1 MEAEKRNYIFTQLE
15 MMSEITSGKQK
26 EYYQH
31 QLDCAK
37 PIECVSIREVLS
49 EKDIDLIKRI
59 INPQPKECYKNAAS
73 LAMLFPDRI
82 EYVEGY
88 YGVEGVF
95 GTEHAWNRVGDKYID
110 ITAELVLKKD
120 VKKEDYVKL
129 MVLSSREITDL
140 LLKENCYTWFFDK
153 KYLNSI
159 KSC

>member
-31 QLDCAK
+31 QLDCAEL
-37 PIECVSIREVLS
+37 IECVSVYEVLS
-49 EKDIDLIKRI
+49 EEEISRIKKT
-59 INPQPKECYKNAAS
+59 INPQPKECYRNAAR

-82 EYVEGY
+82 EYVEGL
-88 YGVEGVF
+88 YGVMGVF
-95 GTEHAWNRVGDKYID
+95 GTEHAWNRIGNKYID

-129 MVLSSREITDL
+129 MVLSSKEITDL
-140 LLKENCYTWFFDK
+140 VLKENCYTWFFDK

-159 KSC
+159 KFC